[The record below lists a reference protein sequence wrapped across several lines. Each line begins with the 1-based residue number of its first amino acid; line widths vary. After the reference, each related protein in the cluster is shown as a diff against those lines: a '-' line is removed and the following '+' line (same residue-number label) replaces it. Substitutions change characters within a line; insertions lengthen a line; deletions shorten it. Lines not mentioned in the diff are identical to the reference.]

1 MVKFEVKT
9 YYLRICQLTVDS
21 ISLESISKLL
31 AIFLFFFLSLSLSV
45 LLCASKVYKRDLINQ
60 INSKIN

>member
-21 ISLESISKLL
+21 ISFESISKLL

-45 LLCASKVYKRDLINQ
+45 LLCASKVYKRDLINK

>member
-45 LLCASKVYKRDLINQ
+45 LLCASKVYKRDLIN
-60 INSKIN
+60 KINIKIN